1 MKTLFFELA
10 TWAIGLYV
18 VLSVV
23 SVSLSYLIRRI
34 GYLGLNNGR
43 GSVSPKYTKWMWEH
57 LYDAKS
63 VSVPDKSDRTFSLV
77 KVLFRI
83 FFLPSLIF
91 LGPLLM
97 VTTILDCLNFI
108 GIRLPRR
115 VPEGGFDADKSYPP
129 LAVAM
134 GVSDEGHR

>member
-1 MKTLFFELA
+1 MKTFFLELA
-10 TWAIGLYV
+10 NWAIGFYV
-18 VLSVV
+18 VLSIV
-23 SVSLSYLIRRI
+23 SVSLSYYIKRT
-34 GYLGLNNGR
+34 GYLGLGH

-63 VSVPDKSDRTFSLV
+63 VSVPDKDDRTFDLT
-77 KVLFRI
+77 KVMFRI

-97 VTTILDCLNFI
+97 VTTVLDFLNLV

-129 LAVAM
+129 LAVEL
-134 GVSDEGHR
+134 GVSDEGHSS